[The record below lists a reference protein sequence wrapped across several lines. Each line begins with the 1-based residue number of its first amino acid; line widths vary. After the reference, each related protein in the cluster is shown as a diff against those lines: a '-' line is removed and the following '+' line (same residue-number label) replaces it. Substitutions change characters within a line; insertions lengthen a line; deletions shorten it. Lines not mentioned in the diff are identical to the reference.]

1 MTFSVFTP
9 SNGSEIAAVPDMD
22 AVDAV
27 DAIKAASI
35 AFKNWSSV
43 ASKERAAL
51 LRRWFDILELNTLE
65 IARVIALESGK
76 PLQEAVAEV
85 AYGNAFVEMFA
96 GEATRIMGETMTSG
110 DNTKQYFYLR
120 EPVGVVA
127 LITPWNFP
135 HTLIL
140 RKAAAALAAGCSC
153 VVKPAEDTPLTAL
166 ALASTL
172 QQAGFPK
179 GVFNVITSSRLKTPS
194 VGKVFCEHTSVA
206 AVSFT
211 GSTNVGKLLY
221 SQCANTVKRLS
232 LELGGNSPFIVF
244 PSADVDLAVNSALT
258 SKFRNCGQVCVSPNR
273 FLVHRKLF
281 SKFVDQLTWRMKY
294 DLTIGSNFDPLTN
307 IGPLINQGQF
317 TKVKRLVEDAV
328 TKGAKLHIG
337 GRPANYCGPL
347 YYEPTLLTRVHS
359 NMDILS
365 QEIFGPVVVCIPFD
379 TEEEAITL
387 AHDTT
392 QGLAGYFFTQDME
405 QMWRVA
411 RRLEVGMVGVNG
423 AQLSCPQVAFGGIK
437 QSGFGREGAH
447 FGIHEFTFVK
457 TVCFQNS

>member
-1 MTFSVFTP
+1 
-9 SNGSEIAAVPDMD
+9 MD

-35 AFKNWSSV
+35 AFKNWSTL

-65 IARVIALESGK
+65 IAQVIALESGK

-135 HTLIL
+135 HTMIL

-179 GVFNVITSSRLKTPS
+179 GQANSISPKAWMVFEDHQSR
-194 VGKVFCEHTSVA
+194 
-206 AVSFT
+206 
-211 GSTNVGKLLY
+211 
-221 SQCANTVKRLS
+221 
-232 LELGGNSPFIVF
+232 
-244 PSADVDLAVNSALT
+244 
-258 SKFRNCGQVCVSPNR
+258 
-273 FLVHRKLF
+273 
-281 SKFVDQLTWRMKY
+281 
-294 DLTIGSNFDPLTN
+294 
-307 IGPLINQGQF
+307 
-317 TKVKRLVEDAV
+317 
-328 TKGAKLHIG
+328 
-337 GRPANYCGPL
+337 
-347 YYEPTLLTRVHS
+347 
-359 NMDILS
+359 
-365 QEIFGPVVVCIPFD
+365 
-379 TEEEAITL
+379 
-387 AHDTT
+387 
-392 QGLAGYFFTQDME
+392 
-405 QMWRVA
+405 
-411 RRLEVGMVGVNG
+411 NG
-423 AQLSCPQVAFGGIK
+423 APIVEKRVSAF
-437 QSGFGREGAH
+437 
-447 FGIHEFTFVK
+447 
-457 TVCFQNS
+457 